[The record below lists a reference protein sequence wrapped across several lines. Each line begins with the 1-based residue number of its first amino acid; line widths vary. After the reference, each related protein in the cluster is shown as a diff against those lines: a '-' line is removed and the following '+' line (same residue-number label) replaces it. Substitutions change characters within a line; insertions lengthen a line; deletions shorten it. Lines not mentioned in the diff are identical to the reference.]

1 MVSLCL
7 NAKILKRWPASN
19 ILFRNPSL
27 QNEHYYKTIWTQD
40 YLWTIYG
47 SSLWFAKKV
56 FIENPWLITI
66 LKPWVKYRKQSK
78 QNVFFFAKAC
88 NLTVFQILHI
98 QAYACMVLP
107 MMQIKLVCL
116 ITSSCLNKPKGTLNQ
131 STCVTIKLTGIPTA
145 LHWGHKWLIGTM
157 MTQETYYS
165 LILIFC

>member
-88 NLTVFQILHI
+88 NLTVFHVLHT
-98 QAYACMVLP
+98 QTYAYAILCML
-107 MMQIKLVCL
+107 QIKLICL
-116 ITSSCLNKPKGTLNQ
+116 IITSCLNTPKRTLNH
-131 STCVTIKLTGIPTA
+131 STCVTMKLRGIPIA
-145 LHWGHKWLIGTM
+145 INWWQKLLIGKFS
-157 MTQETYYS
+157 YS
-165 LILIFC
+165 VQK